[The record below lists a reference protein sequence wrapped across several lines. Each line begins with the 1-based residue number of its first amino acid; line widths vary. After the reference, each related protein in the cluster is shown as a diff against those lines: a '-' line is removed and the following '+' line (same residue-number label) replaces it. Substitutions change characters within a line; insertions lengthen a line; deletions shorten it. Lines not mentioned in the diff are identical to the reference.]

1 MVDRLLNFLTGRKA
15 PRLDERPEEQWAS
28 SYVFLANPATRLR
41 LAFEQIANF
50 RQELY
55 LCCGSRG
62 RWRRL
67 FLFQFVYAFDRH
79 EDDERDNEKI
89 QDDCKKLAP
98 AEHGC
103 LLFRVCIG
111 QAGLST
117 FPDSGV

>member
-1 MVDRLLNFLTGRKA
+1 MGFLLC
-15 PRLDERPEEQWAS
+15 
-28 SYVFLANPATRLR
+28 FLANPAERLR

-55 LCCGSRG
+55 LLRGSRG
-62 RWRRL
+62 RRRL

-98 AEHGC
+98 TEHGS
-103 LLFRVCIG
+103 LLFRICIG
-111 QAGLST
+111 EAGGHL
-117 FPDSGV
+117 PRQRRVVVREV